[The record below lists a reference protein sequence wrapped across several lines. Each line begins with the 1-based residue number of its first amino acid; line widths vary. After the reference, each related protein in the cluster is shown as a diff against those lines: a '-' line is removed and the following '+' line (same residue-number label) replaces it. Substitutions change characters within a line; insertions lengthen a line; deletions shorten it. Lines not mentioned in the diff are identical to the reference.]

1 MEVYANYIFLGS
13 ILLLFIAII
22 NGLKK
27 RKLQLPPGPNGL
39 PFLGSLIT
47 IGSRPHESVSHLAKI
62 YGPLM
67 TLKLGFI
74 NVVVVSSPE
83 MSMEILQKHDLQ
95 LSGRQVPDAVT
106 AEYGYRLAL
115 PWLPIGPQWRKLRK
129 IFNTHIST
137 PHKLD
142 SLQDLRHKVMERMTR
157 RIIEAGEDS
166 IDIGGI
172 VFDSVTH
179 FLSHSVFS
187 IDILDPSSDAM
198 KQLQRLIANIM
209 VLSAKPNVTDYF
221 PFLRPFDVQGIRRK
235 ISKSYDRLH
244 QLIDDMIDRR
254 MHQRKSC
261 RGSHEAAA
269 ADILDVLL
277 DFTQVE
283 GHEGL
288 TLLDVKLLITEIYI
302 AGTDTTTTTIEWA
315 MSELIRNPTVQ
326 LKLKQELNE
335 KIELGKRVQ
344 EKDILQ
350 LPYLTAVIKETM
362 RLHPISPF
370 LLPHQ
375 AEQQVEL
382 QGFTIPKDTPIWVNF
397 WSISRDPT
405 YWDEPTRFIPERF
418 LTSDMNFRGS
428 NFSFT
433 PFSAGRRTCP
443 GLNLATRMVSL
454 LLATLLH
461 SFDWKL
467 PEGVTPDAM
476 DMTDMF
482 GITLKKAQPLS
493 LIPSKIII

>member
-1 MEVYANYIFLGS
+1 MEVYASYIFLGS

-22 NGLKK
+22 NGSKK

-106 AEYGYRLAL
+106 AEYGYHLAF

-129 IFNTHIST
+129 IFNTHFT

-142 SLQDLRHKVMERMTR
+142 SLQDLRHKVMEKMTR
-157 RIIEAGEDS
+157 RIIEAGEAS

-172 VFDSVTH
+172 AFDSVTQM
-179 FLSHSVFS
+179 LSHSVFS

-198 KQLQRLIANIM
+198 KQLQRLITNIM
-209 VLSAKPNVTDYF
+209 VLSGKPSIADYF
-221 PFLRPFDVQGIRRK
+221 PFLRPFDVQGIRHE

-261 RGSHEAAA
+261 TGSHESIAA
-269 ADILDVLL
+269 ADTLDVLL

-315 MSELIRNPTVQ
+315 MAELIRNPTVQ

-335 KIELGKRVQ
+335 KIEPGKRIQ

-362 RLHPISPF
+362 RLHPIAPF

-418 LTSDMNFRGS
+418 LTSDMNFRG
-428 NFSFT
+428 NDFSFT
-433 PFSAGRRTCP
+433 PFSAGRRICP

-461 SFDWKL
+461 GFDWKL

-493 LIPSKIII
+493 LIPFKITI